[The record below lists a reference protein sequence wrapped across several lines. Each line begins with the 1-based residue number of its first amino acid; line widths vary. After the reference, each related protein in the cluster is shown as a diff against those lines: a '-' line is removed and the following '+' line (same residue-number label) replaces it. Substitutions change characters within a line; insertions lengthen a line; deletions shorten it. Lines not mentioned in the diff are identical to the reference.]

1 MALLVGP
8 QYPQLGL
15 LSTGKAII
23 NQEAG
28 RENLLKNTY
37 KMTVEQL
44 ELESAWKW
52 LYKQNYPWIKNL
64 FKFLL
69 QLDLNFWVI
78 QIYVKLR

>member
-1 MALLVGP
+1 MAQLVGP
-8 QYPQLGL
+8 QYPQLDL

-23 NQEAG
+23 NQETG
-28 RENLLKNTY
+28 RENLWKNTC
-37 KMTVEQL
+37 KMRVEQL
-44 ELESAWKW
+44 ELESAWKE
-52 LYKQNYPWIKNL
+52 LYKQNFPWIKSL